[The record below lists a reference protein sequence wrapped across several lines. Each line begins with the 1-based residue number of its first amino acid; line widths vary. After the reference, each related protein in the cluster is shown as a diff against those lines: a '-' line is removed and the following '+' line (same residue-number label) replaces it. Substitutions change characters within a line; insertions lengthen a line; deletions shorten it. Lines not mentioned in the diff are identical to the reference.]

1 MKHTNK
7 KGFTIVELVIVI
19 AVIAILAAVLI
30 PTFSNLIKK
39 ANQSSDIQLIRN
51 LNNAVAAAAKE
62 NITIAEAIAA
72 AATFDIAVDDIEA
85 KAKGNKILWDDV
97 AKVFCYLNGDTV
109 EYISNV
115 ATAGTGVDLW
125 IIDTDGDNETD
136 ATYSSYV
143 LGVAEGATINA
154 KNGIDV
160 TGCAIVTINYTG
172 DKAVK
177 IYTKAGDTLVVDN
190 PTATVY
196 HYGVAEKVVLKA
208 VADNSYHLNASVVVL
223 EAWDGR
229 IVPESGVVKVL
240 IITKGEGAA
249 EDAKVIVAL
258 GEATIGQTLINND
271 VAGNYTDDEKT
282 AIKNAVGAVEYK
294 NADELASAE
303 ETIKATNFAAGTG
316 TAEDPYIITNAAQL
330 KLIGLKYEEGYAY
343 YKVGD
348 GVTEIDC
355 SGWPKI
361 NLNGSFDGNGVT
373 LNNLTYALFEEVG
386 YKNKADNIVIKNLT
400 ANINTTAG
408 TAFVRSVYNSG
419 KTTFENITLRGTVE
433 GKYNMGSFYN
443 YGTANLGESDGANY
457 EVAFVNAKSYLTL
470 ICTTGN
476 AIGGM
481 LGHGYEG
488 ADYTLSITMDE
499 NSGYFG
505 KMYTT
510 GTATC
515 YEMMAM
521 CSHAT
526 YVLNGKTVSR
536 YDNTKPSTK
545 LTVVKPVDE
554 GETGWTVEKQEG
566 VSYYVVSVHAQ
577 VDSYNAEGEM
587 LKNSGGITMVLDS
600 ETVTD
605 LNAVLLDKVTSVAIV
620 NEYINNGLG
629 YEIVDGVLKAYVGP
643 RAAGSG
649 TFRLQVT
656 QYDADGNIVATGIE
670 ELGTVEYTP
679 AN

>member
-115 ATAGTGVDLW
+115 ATAGTGADLW
-125 IIDTDGDNETD
+125 IIDTDGDTETD
-136 ATYSSYV
+136 KYYSSYV

-172 DKAVK
+172 SEAVK

-190 PTATVY
+190 PAATVY

-240 IITKGEGAA
+240 IITTGEGAA
-249 EDAKVIVAL
+249 EDAKVIVELRNDAI
-258 GEATIGQTLINND
+258 IGQTLINND

-355 SGWPKI
+355 AGWS
-361 NLNGSFDGNGVT
+361 NTVQLNGSFNGNGVK
-373 LNNLTYALFEEVG
+373 LINLTTALFRVVG
-386 YKNKADNIVIKNLT
+386 YNNNVDTIVLENFEAIMNVTDGSALVRNLL
-400 ANINTTAG
+400 NG
-408 TAFVRSVYNSG
+408 G
-419 KTTFENITLRGTVE
+419 ETTFKNVVISGYIEGTTNV
-433 GKYNMGSFYN
+433 GSFYK
-443 YGTANLGESDGANY
+443 YGTANLSGSNGCDYTVNFINSICDATIVATSSTPGCMIGHTYASAGKVTINMDAKSGFTGTVYSSTGKMKTIAAIVDGTGSTIVGATNN
-457 EVAFVNAKSYLTL
+457 EVAANTIKQVKPQKNNGYTVAKEANASYMVVIIGAQVTSYDEDLIKIPSQSGITLTL
-470 ICTTGN
+470 ATSKITT
-476 AIGGM
+476 
-481 LGHGYEG
+481 LTE
-488 ADYTLSITMDE
+488 
-499 NSGYFG
+499 
-505 KMYTT
+505 
-510 GTATC
+510 
-515 YEMMAM
+515 
-521 CSHAT
+521 
-526 YVLNGKTVSR
+526 
-536 YDNTKPSTK
+536 NTK
-545 LTVVKPVDE
+545 
-554 GETGWTVEKQEG
+554 
-566 VSYYVVSVHAQ
+566 
-577 VDSYNAEGEM
+577 
-587 LKNSGGITMVLDS
+587 VL
-600 ETVTD
+600 E
-605 LNAVLLDKVTSVAIV
+605 NVTSMEIV

-629 YEIVDGVLKAYVGP
+629 YEIDNNGVLKVYVGP
-643 RAAGSG
+643 RNALSG
-649 TFRLQVT
+649 WSTLQVS
-656 QYDADGNIVATGIE
+656 QYDKDGNLLATGLIN
-670 ELGTVEYTP
+670 LDTVPEPTK
-679 AN
+679 

>member
-115 ATAGTGVDLW
+115 ATAGTGANLW
-125 IIDTDGDNETD
+125 IIDTDGDTETD
-136 ATYSSYV
+136 ADYSSYV
-143 LGVAEGATINA
+143 LGVAEGTTINA

-172 DKAVK
+172 SEAVK

-190 PTATVY
+190 PAATVY

-240 IITKGEGAA
+240 IITTGEGAA
-249 EDAKVIVAL
+249 EDAKVIVELRNDAI
-258 GEATIGQTLINND
+258 IGQTLINND

-330 KLIGLKYEEGYAY
+330 KLIALNYENGYAY

-355 SGWPKI
+355 ANWPNTIK
-361 NLNGSFDGNGVT
+361 LNGSFDGNGVT
-373 LNNLTYALFEEVG
+373 LNNLTFALFETVG
-386 YKNKADNIVIKNLT
+386 YQNKADNIVIKNLT
-400 ANINTTAG
+400 ANLDDSPSAL
-408 TAFVRSVYNSG
+408 VKYLVNSG
-419 KTTFENITLRGTVE
+419 KTTFENIVLNGTIV
-433 GKYNMGSFYN
+433 GTYNLGSFYH
-443 YGTANLGESDGANY
+443 YGTASYGAGASY
-457 EVAFVNAKSYLTL
+457 EVAFVNAKSHLK
-470 ICTTGN
+470 IFSTTGSTV
-476 AIGGM
+476 GGM

-488 ADYTLSITMDE
+488 TGNVLTITMDK
-499 NSGYFG
+499 NSGFDGEIYSSSG
-505 KMYTT
+505 NT
-510 GTATC
+510 
-515 YEMMAM
+515 MMAM
-521 CSHAT
+521 GSNSSQF
-526 YVLNGKTVSR
+526 VLNGTKTGL
-536 YDNTKPSTK
+536 TKYPHTA
-545 LTVVKPVDE
+545 LTIANPAGENGYTVKAVE
-554 GETGWTVEKQEG
+554 GAA
-566 VSYYVVSVHAQ
+566 YYVVSVNAQ
-577 VDSYNAEGEM
+577 VTSYDAEGNNIPNE
-587 LKNSGGITMVLDS
+587 SGITIVLDS

-605 LNAVLLDKVTSVAIV
+605 LNAVLLDKVTSVEIV
-620 NEYINNGLG
+620 NEYIHNGLG
-629 YEIVDGVLKAYVGP
+629 YEIDNKGVLNAYVGP
-643 RAAGSG
+643 RDAGSG
-649 TFRLQVT
+649 TFTLFVT
-656 QYDADGNIVATGIE
+656 QYDKDGNILAIGSVT
-670 ELGTVEYTP
+670 LYTVPEPTK
-679 AN
+679 

>member
-115 ATAGTGVDLW
+115 ATAGTGANLW
-125 IIDTDGDNETD
+125 IIDTDGDTETD
-136 ATYSSYV
+136 ADYSSYV

-190 PTATVY
+190 PAATVY

-249 EDAKVIVAL
+249 EDAKVIVELRNDAI
-258 GEATIGQTLINND
+258 IGQTLINNE

-400 ANINTTAG
+400 ANLDNSSTAL
-408 TAFVRSVYNSG
+408 VRNVFNSG
-419 KTTFENITLRGTVE
+419 KTTFENIVLNGTIV
-433 GKYNMGSFYN
+433 GAYNLGSFYN
-443 YGTANLGESDGANY
+443 YGTANYDDIGTSY
-457 EVAFVNAKSYLTL
+457 EVDFVNAKSYLT
-470 ICTTGN
+470 IIDTTGN
-476 AIGGM
+476 TVGGM
-481 LGHGYEG
+481 LGHHYCGTGNVATINMDANSGFFGVAKSKAANSVAAIIGESTINGASNTKIAATAIETVAPVAGANGYTVKSVEG
-488 ADYTLSITMDE
+488 A
-499 NSGYFG
+499 
-505 KMYTT
+505 
-510 GTATC
+510 A
-515 YEMMAM
+515 
-521 CSHAT
+521 
-526 YVLNGKTVSR
+526 
-536 YDNTKPSTK
+536 
-545 LTVVKPVDE
+545 
-554 GETGWTVEKQEG
+554 
-566 VSYYVVSVHAQ
+566 YYVVSVNAQ
-577 VDSYNAEGEM
+577 VTSYDAEGN
-587 LKNSGGITMVLDS
+587 KIPNASGITMVLDS

-649 TFRLQVT
+649 TFTLFVT
-656 QYDADGNIVATGIE
+656 QYDAEDNVIA
-670 ELGTVEYTP
+670 LGSYTLDTIAEP
-679 AN
+679 TK